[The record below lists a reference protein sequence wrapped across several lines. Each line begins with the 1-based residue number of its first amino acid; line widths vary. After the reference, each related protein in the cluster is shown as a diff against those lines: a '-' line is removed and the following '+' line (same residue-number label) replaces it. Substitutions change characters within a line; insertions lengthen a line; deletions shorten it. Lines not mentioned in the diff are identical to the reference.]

1 MLCEGDLGAGADGGR
16 WDYWIPSCFWWCVSL
31 LDFSLEIFL
40 GQKCVAWMN
49 TKKKKKKKNQR
60 WNADWRQSGECGE
73 RQRDGIHVRL
83 QRYTLDS
90 LAKNRTVQLFDA
102 AGLFRDGL

>member
-1 MLCEGDLGAGADGGR
+1 MGLL
-16 WDYWIPSCFWWCVSL
+16 IPSCFGAVSL

-49 TKKKKKKKNQR
+49 TKKKKERKKKSR

-73 RQRDGIHVRL
+73 RERWHTCQASKI
-83 QRYTLDS
+83 YTLDS
-90 LAKNRTVQLFDA
+90 LAKIAPSAF
-102 AGLFRDGL
+102 